1 MKHFLFAATLLCFSP
16 FQIALHA
23 KPSAKPVAR
32 PTHFW
37 TLGVHEIGARLI
49 VPSIYLDAP
58 IVEGI
63 DDPALRVGP
72 GHDSLSDLP
81 GKAGNCVIAAHRNV
95 WGAWFWHLPRV
106 KVGETIEVRTR
117 TQRQFYR
124 VTRAQTMS
132 GYDTSVLEPPLDPT
146 ITRLTLYTCTKP
158 KTDNRFVVVAD
169 LIRTQ
174 PSTARDFQA
183 FSLPQA
189 KPQAFAARR

>member
-1 MKHFLFAATLLCFSP
+1 MVCFAS
-16 FQIALHA
+16 QSALQA
-23 KPSAKPVAR
+23 KPAVKTAAR

-37 TLGVHEIGARLI
+37 THNVREIGARLI

-72 GHDSLSDLP
+72 GHDALSDLP

-106 KVGETIEVRTR
+106 QVGETIEVRTR

-132 GYDTSVLEPPLDPT
+132 GYDTSVLERPLKAN

-174 PSTARDFQA
+174 PSTAREFLA
-183 FSLPQA
+183 FSLPNA
-189 KPQAFAARR
+189 KPQTFATRR